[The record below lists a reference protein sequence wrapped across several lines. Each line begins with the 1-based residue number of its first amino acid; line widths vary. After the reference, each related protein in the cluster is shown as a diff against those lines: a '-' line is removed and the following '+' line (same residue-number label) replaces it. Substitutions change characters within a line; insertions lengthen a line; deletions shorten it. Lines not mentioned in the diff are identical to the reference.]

1 MRNYFKK
8 RISTDEQKIEIT
20 SKRRSRFD
28 TVIRKLLLVLPVIVV
43 ASLVIFTPTHMAH
56 ASVIGNAFM
65 SIAYFLIAKI
75 CFFISWLISWI
86 CEIIIGAQAWAI
98 GIILNI
104 SSGIFN
110 TAIVQTGFSISL
122 AVANLGFVFGIIVI
136 AIATILQNQT
146 YGIKQTLWKLVL
158 MAILVNFGLVI
169 MGSIFNFADQFTNY
183 FLSCTTGTCGGTQS
197 VATTDNKFAIA
208 LAGAFNPQEF
218 TQDGTPSS
226 TVGMDNNTA
235 SLLIPIVALVFT
247 IFALVTIIIT
257 LGTFCIM
264 LLIRYVY
271 IAILAVLLPFAW
283 MLWVFPST
291 QSNFNKWWSSFIKW
305 TIFAPVVLFFTW
317 LGIITAHGLA
327 LTSGPQS
334 FANITPGNNGSV
346 IVGGIGPLIGD
357 ILNAIVLVGLLGG
370 GMFAAHELSITGAK
384 EALGAMKGAAKG
396 FGTWATKSSGRGLMR
411 AGSRIAAPRA
421 RRDPTTGAL
430 YTPNTRFNRWR
441 GQMSMNLERN
451 ANSPQMQTAGL
462 FGSIWNG
469 AKRGSG
475 LFRQKVWR
483 CNAPGCGAT
492 FPRKPGGSCPNCHAT
507 PAVSAW
513 TQV

>member
-8 RISTDEQKIEIT
+8 RIVADEQKIDIA
-20 SKRRSRFD
+20 SKRHSVLD
-28 TVIRKLLLVLPVIVV
+28 KVIKKLIFVLPVIVI
-43 ASLVIFTPTHMAH
+43 ASLAVFTPTHMVH

-75 CFFISWLISWI
+75 CFFISWIISWI

-110 TAIVQTGFSISL
+110 TPIVQSGFSISL

-183 FLSCTTGTCGGTQS
+183 FLSCTTGTCGGTVS
-197 VATTDNKFAIA
+197 VATTDNNFAIA
-208 LAGAFNPQEF
+208 LAGAFNPQQF
-218 TQDGTPSS
+218 TQATPSS
-226 TVGMDNNTA
+226 TVGMDENTS

-247 IFALVTIIIT
+247 VFALVAIIIT

-264 LLIRYVY
+264 LIIRYVY

-291 QSNFNKWWSSFIKW
+291 KSNFDKWWGAFIKW
-305 TIFAPVVLFFTW
+305 TIFAPVFLFFTW
-317 LGIITAHGLA
+317 LGIITAHSLA

-334 FANITPGNNGSV
+334 FSNITPGNGGST
-346 IVGGIGPLIGD
+346 IVSGIGPLVGN
-357 ILNAIVLVGLLGG
+357 ILNAIVLIGLLVG
-370 GMFAAHELSITGAK
+370 GMFAANELSITGAK
-384 EALGAMKGAAKG
+384 EAIGAMKGAAKG
-396 FGTWATKSSGRGLMR
+396 FGTWAYKKSDRGLSR
-411 AGSRIAAPRA
+411 VGARIAAPPV
-421 RRDPTTGAL
+421 RRNPTTGAL

-441 GQMSMNLERN
+441 GQMSVNLEN
-451 ANSPQMQTAGL
+451 HANSPQMQTAGL

-492 FPRKPGGSCPNCHAT
+492 FPRKPGGTCPNCHST